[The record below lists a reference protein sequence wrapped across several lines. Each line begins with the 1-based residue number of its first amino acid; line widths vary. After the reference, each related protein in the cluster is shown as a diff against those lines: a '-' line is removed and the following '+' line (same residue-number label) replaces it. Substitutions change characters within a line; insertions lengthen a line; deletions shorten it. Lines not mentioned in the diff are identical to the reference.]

1 MEFLNQSLDIL
12 HPLKIVK
19 SIIRQNAKSAAI
31 LETLPDLQTD
41 LESLQNVYEQND
53 FKKAQNLLEKTI
65 IRLES
70 LIRQTEKQEDK
81 NQLCLFLGRIRT
93 LEGLISQK
101 LGESQQALEFFDKA
115 IEVLEEGDHDFTS
128 SPFSSRLCYLSPCNR
143 TYPRGNKPCK

>member
-115 IEVLEEGDHDFTS
+115 IDQ
-128 SPFSSRLCYLSPCNR
+128 FS
-143 TYPRGNKPCK
+143 